1 MSWKPIA
8 GSGRLPLHGHP
19 LAAAAAAALHIPIS
33 SMLLAPPVGPLLLN
47 PARFMRPWFQRKYRR
62 LLPALGLVRGGSIT
76 LVHAV
81 HIICRTGFGVNG
93 VGLGSMWEPCDC
105 NLRKTLPT
113 RAGHLDPGRFRVR
126 GACGAQPGG
135 PPGKSQGAVT
145 SEPTALA
152 VGGPPGLGLL
162 ALQLLLLQLGEA
174 DEAREQQLR
183 GCLLQGLASCF
194 SDAIASGCVLSF
206 CMMRC
211 WLQGSLTMCM
221 SSTSHRSH
229 QPVPLQC

>member
-1 MSWKPIA
+1 MSWKSVA
-8 GSGRLPLHGHP
+8 GARRLPLHGHP
-19 LAAAAAAALHIPIS
+19 LAAAAAAALHIPRS
-33 SMLLAPPVGPLLLN
+33 SMLLAPRVHPSLLIPAPL
-47 PARFMRPWFQRKYRR
+47 MRPWFQRKDRW
-62 LLPALGLVRGGSIT
+62 LLPALGLVRGRSIT
-76 LVHAV
+76 LGHAV
-81 HIICRTGFGVNG
+81 HIICRNGVGVNG

-105 NLRKTLPT
+105 NLRETHPT
-113 RAGHLDPGRFRVR
+113 RAGHLDPGGFRVR

-135 PPGKSQGAVT
+135 PPGKSQGAVG

-183 GCLLQGLASCF
+183 GCLLQGLAACF
-194 SDAIASGCVLSF
+194 SHAIARRCVLSC

-221 SSTSHRSH
+221 SSTSHRSQ
-229 QPVPLQC
+229 QPVFLQC